1 MELVHEILVS
11 ALIVIGASF
20 ALVGSWGLVRLPDLP
35 SRLHAPTKATTLG
48 IGGALLASMLH
59 SFVLRGG
66 LSFHELAITLFLFL
80 TAPITA
86 HFLAKAW
93 LHRHG
98 DPSRLPPPVGAQ
110 GWSTFDAAAEEAAAG
125 VTGEAA
131 AGRGEGAVDAG
142 GRRGLPGA
150 RDAGA

>member
-11 ALIVIGASF
+11 ALIVIGTSF

-59 SFVLRGG
+59 AFVLRGE

-98 DPSRLPPPVGAQ
+98 DPAQLPPPAGAQ
-110 GWSTFDAAAEEAAAG
+110 GWSTFDGVADEAVSAG
-125 VTGEAA
+125 AGDGETGK
-131 AGRGEGAVDAG
+131 DG
-142 GRRGLPGA
+142 GRARRLPA
-150 RDAGA
+150 APDAGA